1 LSTALSTATTSPAA
15 PSLATAAPRPA
26 LSGRQKAAIVVH
38 LLLSGGTRLS
48 LEQLPDHLQAGLI
61 QQMATLDSI
70 DPNTLREVVGEF
82 VGSMETSSLKLPG
95 ALEGTLDLL
104 EGTISTDTAARVRSQ
119 AGLARFADPW
129 ERISGMDT
137 QMLLEVLNRESIEV
151 GAVLLSKLKVS
162 KAAELLGLTPGERAR
177 RITYAISLTGDIS
190 PAVVDRIG
198 QSIAEQMDVQPERAF
213 SEGPVERVGAILNFS
228 PAVTREDVLD
238 GLEQTDSSF
247 ATQVRRAIFTF
258 ANIPARIDPR
268 DVPKI
273 VRDVDADQ
281 LNRALAGATG
291 DDALATEFILSNM
304 SQRMA
309 GQLREDME
317 ALGEVAEKD
326 AEAAMTAVVIVIRE
340 LEASG
345 DIYIVAEEEE

>member
-1 LSTALSTATTSPAA
+1 MSTALSTATPPPLAA
-15 PSLATAAPRPA
+15 TEPVSTQALPR
-26 LSGRQKAAIVVH
+26 LTGRQKAAIVVH
-38 LLLSGGTRLS
+38 LMLSGGTRLS
-48 LEQLPDHLQAGLI
+48 LAKLPEHLQTGLI
-61 QQMATLDSI
+61 RQMASLSHIDQTTLQ
-70 DPNTLREVVGEF
+70 EVIADF
-82 VGSMETSSLKLPG
+82 SQALETGGLNFSG
-95 ALEGTLDLL
+95 ALEGTLALL
-104 EGTISTDTAARVRSQ
+104 DGAISEETAARIREQ
-119 AGLARFADPW
+119 TGLARFTDPW

-137 QMLLEVLNRESIEV
+137 EMLLEVLNRESIEV

-190 PAVVDRIG
+190 PAVVERIG

-213 SEGPVERVGAILNFS
+213 DEGPVERVGAILNFS
-228 PAVTREDVLD
+228 PSTTREDVLD
-238 GLEQTDSSF
+238 GLEQTDSGF

-273 VRDVDADQ
+273 IRDVDPDQ
-281 LNRALAGATG
+281 LNKALAGAKG
-291 DDALATEFILSNM
+291 DDAKATEFILSNM

-309 GQLREDME
+309 AQLREDME
-317 ALGEVAEKD
+317 ALGEIAEKD

-345 DIYIVAEEEE
+345 DIFIVAEEE

>member
-1 LSTALSTATTSPAA
+1 MA
-15 PSLATAAPRPA
+15 PPPPQPT
-26 LSGRQKAAIVVH
+26 LSGRQKAAIVVR
-38 LLLSGGTRLS
+38 LILAGGTRLS
-48 LEQLPDHLQAGLI
+48 LQQLPDHLQTSLI
-61 QQMATLDSI
+61 EQMATINHI
-70 DPNTLREVVGEF
+70 DHHTVNQVIADF
-82 VGSMETSSLKLPG
+82 VGSIETTGLNFPG

-104 EGTISTDTAARVRSQ
+104 EGTISNETAARIRAQ

-129 ERISGMDT
+129 ERIGGMETDV
-137 QMLLEVLNRESIEV
+137 LLEILNRESIEV
-151 GAVLLSKLKVS
+151 AAVLLSKLKVS

-198 QSIAEQMDVQPERAF
+198 QSIAQQLDVQPERAF

-228 PAVTREDVLD
+228 PSMTREDVLD
-238 GLEQTDSSF
+238 GLEQTDSGF

-273 VRDVDADQ
+273 VRDVDPEQ
-281 LNRALAGATG
+281 LNKALAGATG
-291 DDALATEFILSNM
+291 ADAEATEFILSNM

-326 AEAAMTAVVIVIRE
+326 AEAAMTAVVITIRE
-340 LEASG
+340 LEANG
-345 DIYIVAEEEE
+345 DIYIVAEDD